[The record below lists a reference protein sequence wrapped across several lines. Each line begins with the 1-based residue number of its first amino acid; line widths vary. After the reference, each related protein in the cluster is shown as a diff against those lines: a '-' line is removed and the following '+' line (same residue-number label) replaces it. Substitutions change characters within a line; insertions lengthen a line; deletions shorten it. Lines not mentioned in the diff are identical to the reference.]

1 MKGDTQTMDKQ
12 LKHEITRALLQMNE
26 EGKVHLPL
34 DREYMFFNA
43 VISGDEARVMSLMEP
58 LTNENMGKLSN
69 DPVRNLRYHLI
80 ITIALTTRFCIEAGL
95 DSEKAYTISDL
106 YIQKCDRCRTAD
118 EITRLHRKVIKEYT
132 ETMHQNREERIF
144 SLHITRIRQYID
156 THLHKKISLDMLAD
170 KTGLSKNYMCS
181 LFRSEMNMTINS
193 YIQKEKIRA
202 ASDLLAYTDY
212 ALQDISEYLAFSSLS
227 YFIRIFKAQTGTTPG
242 TYRKKH
248 YGKHFSKNASAR

>member
-1 MKGDTQTMDKQ
+1 
-12 LKHEITRALLQMNE
+12 
-26 EGKVHLPL
+26 
-34 DREYMFFNA
+34 
-43 VISGDEARVMSLMEP
+43 
-58 LTNENMGKLSN
+58 
-69 DPVRNLRYHLI
+69 
-80 ITIALTTRFCIEAGL
+80 
-95 DSEKAYTISDL
+95 
-106 YIQKCDRCRTAD
+106 
-118 EITRLHRKVIKEYT
+118 
-132 ETMHQNREERIF
+132 
-144 SLHITRIRQYID
+144 
-156 THLHKKISLDMLAD
+156 MLAD